1 MQFLLPQKIF
11 QSFSLICVNGFC
23 LGFVIWRTW
32 QCVKNYQDHPV
43 GTRLS
48 LEESAS
54 LPFPAITVCG
64 RHSGKFGW
72 TSFNETYLEKNLPH
86 QVLHMYLC
94 GKAKQRVLENVI
106 RTNFCIQKSKV
117 QNNIMCP
124 LGDSSWY
131 RQPILPK
138 FGGFFG
144 LCCTSP
150 LKGHM
155 IWFCTLLFCI
165 PQ

>member
-1 MQFLLPQKIF
+1 MLNKWMPNVQTTNSSTLYLRRCSPEK
-11 QSFSLICVNGFC
+11 FC
-23 LGFVIWRTW
+23 
-32 QCVKNYQDHPV
+32 
-43 GTRLS
+43 
-48 LEESAS
+48 
-54 LPFPAITVCG
+54 
-64 RHSGKFGW
+64 
-72 TSFNETYLEKNLPH
+72 
-86 QVLHMYLC
+86 
-94 GKAKQRVLENVI
+94 AKQMVLKNVI
-106 RTNFCIQKSKV
+106 RTNWDIQKSKV

-165 PQ
+165 PQEVLITFFITICFAQNLSGNHLCRYSELWFFPSYLK